1 MADDEQWDDLAIMK
15 AFDAAVNK
23 RKAKP
28 AKHAPRTAS
37 HAPTHHSAAPH
48 THALSPPKSP
58 AVSHRSVPMHTPPPA
73 VHGGIPGSSFQAH
86 QSTFPPPEATYYH
99 SHGYATPSHAAFP
112 AHNYPPSTPP
122 HAAYPSPHAAHTQHT
137 PRATEQYADAYARA
151 YAHAMTQGA
160 SPSFAPHPAPACPY
174 GCQQQ
179 HGGLPGMPGLSP
191 PMVQDDDLSKLLLSW
206 YQSGYYAGRYKAMQ
220 ENKTSTFF
228 RR

>member
-28 AKHAPRTAS
+28 AKHAPRAAS
-37 HAPTHHSAAPH
+37 HAPTHASATPH

-58 AVSHRSVPMHTPPPA
+58 AVSHRSVPMHTPPHA
-73 VHGGIPGSSFQAH
+73 TGSSFQAH
-86 QSTFPPPEATYYH
+86 QSTFPPEAAYYH
-99 SHGYATPSHAAFP
+99 SHGYDTPSHAAFP
-112 AHNYPPSTPP
+112 AHNYPPLTPP
-122 HAAYPSPHAAHTQHT
+122 HAAYPSPHAAYSQPT
-137 PRATEQYADAYARA
+137 PRSNEQYADAYARA
-151 YAHAMTQGA
+151 YAHAMAQGA
-160 SPSFAPHPAPACPY
+160 SPSFAPHPAPTCPY

-179 HGGLPGMPGLSP
+179 HGGLPGMPGLAPAP

-220 ENKTSTFF
+220 ESKASFF